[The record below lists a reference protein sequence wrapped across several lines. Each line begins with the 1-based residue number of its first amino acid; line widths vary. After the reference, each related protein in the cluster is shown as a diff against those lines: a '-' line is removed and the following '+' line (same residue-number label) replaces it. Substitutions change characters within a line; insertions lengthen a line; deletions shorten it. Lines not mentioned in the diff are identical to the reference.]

1 MRDEALLSTVCD
13 IFNTLV
19 LFNISELVRP
29 PGMRDI
35 RAIDGTSSLPVVV
48 GKTITPDKLLLELL
62 KLVRTRD
69 VVLGYEN
76 FYC

>member
-19 LFNISELVRP
+19 LFNISELVIP

-35 RAIDGTSSLPVVV
+35 RAIDGTLSLPAVV
-48 GKTITPDKLLLELL
+48 GEIINPDKLLLELQNHAHT
-62 KLVRTRD
+62 KD
-69 VVLGYEN
+69 VE
-76 FYC
+76 

>member
-19 LFNISELVRP
+19 LFNISELVIP

-35 RAIDGTSSLPVVV
+35 RAIDGTLSLPAVV
-48 GKTITPDKLLLELL
+48 GEIINPDKLLLELQ
-62 KLVRTRD
+62 KHAHTKD
-69 VVLGYEN
+69 VE
-76 FYC
+76 